1 MTMTAHGRVPPFG
14 HLWLNARFQLTRAF
28 RRIPRPSSPLTAKA
42 STVCASL
49 LDHIISITSNYMSI
63 LLQYKYACVT
73 SSFTLIF
80 NERLVI
86 PDENTLK

>member
-1 MTMTAHGRVPPFG
+1 MTAHGRVSPFG

-49 LDHIISITSNYMSI
+49 LDHIIS
-63 LLQYKYACVT
+63 VT
-73 SSFTLIF
+73 SDHMLLFQIQVRLCYLFVYHIF
-80 NERLVI
+80 NERLVT
-86 PDENTLK
+86 PD

>member
-1 MTMTAHGRVPPFG
+1 MTILTYSRVPPFG
-14 HLWLNARFQLTRAF
+14 HLWLNARFQLTKAF

-49 LDHIISITSNYMSI
+49 LDHIISITSKLYV
-63 LLQYKYACVT
+63 LLLNTRRLCYLFIYH
-73 SSFTLIF
+73 FF

-86 PDENTLK
+86 PD